1 MKVNPAGDKS
11 SRMGHGEPHVALSE
25 NEIHL
30 WLCDYDAARDEGLHT
45 AYRALLTDQE
55 KREESRFYFEKER
68 RRYLLTRA
76 LVRTVL
82 ARYEP
87 VAPKDW
93 VFAANA
99 YGRPEIVNTG
109 LGGARLSFNISHTHS
124 LIVLGVT
131 KRRALG
137 LDVENV
143 RARKVSIDVADP
155 FFSPTEMAAL
165 SVLSPSRQQDRFF
178 EYWTF
183 KESYIKARGMGLSI
197 PLDKFSF
204 LYPED
209 GSVRIAMH
217 PALGDYPERWQFW
230 QFRPAPE
237 YLVAVCAERVGA
249 GVPTIVTRNTV
260 PMGFEK
266 NIAPEFTR
274 TSEQLPRFAKGGTG
288 ISRPRVPG
296 PNIGPRGIAPTLG
309 EPERETSRSGSLAAA

>member
-1 MKVNPAGDKS
+1 
-11 SRMGHGEPHVALSE
+11 
-25 NEIHL
+25 
-30 WLCDYDAARDEGLHT
+30 
-45 AYRALLTDQE
+45 RALLSDQE
-55 KREESRFYFEKER
+55 KQQETRFYFEKDR

-82 ARYEP
+82 SHYEP
-87 VAPKDW
+87 VPPKDW
-93 VFAANA
+93 IFSVNA
-99 YGRPEIVNTG
+99 YGRPEVANTAVG
-109 LGGARLSFNISHTHS
+109 NVRPSFNISHTGS
-124 LIVLGVT
+124 LIVVGVT

-143 RARKVSIDVADP
+143 RARKVSLDIADQ
-155 FFSPTEMAAL
+155 FFSPTERAAL
-165 SVLSPSRQQDRFF
+165 SVVPACRQQDRFF

-230 QFRPAPE
+230 QFRPTAE

-249 GVPTIVTRNTV
+249 GAPAIVVRKTV
-260 PMGFEK
+260 PMAFEK
-266 NIAPEFTR
+266 AIAPAFTR
-274 TSEQLPRFAKGGTG
+274 TSEQLLRFATG
-288 ISRPRVPG
+288 EARMARPRVPG
-296 PNIGPRGIAPTLG
+296 GNVGPRGIAPTLG
-309 EPERETSRSGSLAAA
+309 HLERENLPSDSLA